1 MTLEDLFSK
10 EEHNKSILEKVEK
23 DDTINFVLNLTYNDF
38 IDLFTHKKTIEEISQ
53 NKLRDNS
60 MIKDN
65 LPGVETMFTD
75 LLEERDDNID
85 YSLLVIFYLFNLERS
100 INMKQDR
107 KEKKLK

>member
-1 MTLEDLFSK
+1 
-10 EEHNKSILEKVEK
+10 
-23 DDTINFVLNLTYNDF
+23 
-38 IDLFTHKKTIEEISQ
+38 
-53 NKLRDNS
+53 

-75 LLEERDDNID
+75 LLEESDDNID

-107 KEKKLK
+107 KRTKIK